1 MKIKTLLFS
10 SGVGMEKVK
19 TDCFFRIVPTFE
31 DLVIVLTIA
40 PISVFVVF
48 SKGNLVPALD
58 VYMKEQILRQRK

>member
-10 SGVGMEKVK
+10 SGVGMEKVN
-19 TDCFFRIVPTFE
+19 TDCFIGIVPTFE

-48 SKGNLVPALD
+48 SEGNLVPALD
-58 VYMKEQILRQRK
+58 VYMKEQILR